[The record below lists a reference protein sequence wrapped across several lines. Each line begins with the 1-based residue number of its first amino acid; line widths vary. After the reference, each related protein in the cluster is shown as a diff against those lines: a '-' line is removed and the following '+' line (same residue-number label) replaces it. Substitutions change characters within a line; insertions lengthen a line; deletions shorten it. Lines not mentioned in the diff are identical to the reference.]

1 MAYPPS
7 RSWNAELM
15 LGAVENSD
23 RQTHPNR
30 GGVVTSP
37 PLDSVHPVAMSCT
50 IRGKGC

>member
-1 MAYPPS
+1 MYGLS
-7 RSWNAELM
+7 RSVNAELM
-15 LGAVENSD
+15 LGATEGGE

-37 PLDSVHPVAMSCT
+37 ANNGWVSDPMRCT